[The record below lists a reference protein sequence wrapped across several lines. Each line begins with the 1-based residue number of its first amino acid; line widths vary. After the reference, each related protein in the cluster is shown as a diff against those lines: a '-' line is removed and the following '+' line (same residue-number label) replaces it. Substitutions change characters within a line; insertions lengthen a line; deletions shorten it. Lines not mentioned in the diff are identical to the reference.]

1 MYVVD
6 STFETEVSFYSS
18 HRVLQFL
25 LAYVQMTNTIRFDEL
40 GTEHIKHV
48 AEGHNLNTDKRTNVS
63 ADLNC
68 ARSNILLSSTTLF

>member
-25 LAYVQMTNTIRFDEL
+25 LAYVQKTNAIRFDVNEL
-40 GTEHIKHV
+40 GTEHI
-48 AEGHNLNTDKRTNVS
+48 
-63 ADLNC
+63 
-68 ARSNILLSSTTLF
+68 